1 MHTASK
7 TRLDMQKFDE
17 GNYIS
22 WLIKDDKLLKTNKQI
37 WDKISDSIQK
47 EFESKSNYEEKYV
60 KTKVKSYNGI
70 IIPNLRTPKF
80 GSCCI
85 CLSKVSIDY
94 FLKKGQKLLFTGF
107 FRIM

>member
-1 MHTASK
+1 M
-7 TRLDMQKFDE
+7 
-17 GNYIS
+17 
-22 WLIKDDKLLKTNKQI
+22 
-37 WDKISDSIQK
+37 
-47 EFESKSNYEEKYV
+47 
-60 KTKVKSYNGI
+60 
-70 IIPNLRTPKF
+70 PNLRTPKF